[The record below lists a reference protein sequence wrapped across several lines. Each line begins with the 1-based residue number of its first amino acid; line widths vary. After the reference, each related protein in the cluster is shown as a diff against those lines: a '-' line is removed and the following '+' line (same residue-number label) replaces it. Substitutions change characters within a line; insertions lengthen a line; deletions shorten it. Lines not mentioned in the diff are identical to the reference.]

1 MLKSF
6 NLEGKES
13 VVDFIE
19 TMEVIEGVECDVYR
33 LVGDAS
39 KDLGIIRIKAGYKT
53 PLQKVLQGERT
64 IEGYISGKGRLTVTR
79 PVGSAEDYVAKKG
92 LAVNVEISQLMQWQ
106 AADDSD
112 LEVYEICFPPYKTG
126 RFQNLT

>member
-19 TMEVIEGVECDVYR
+19 TMKVAEGVECDVYR

-64 IEGYISGKGRLTVTR
+64 IEGYISGKGKLTVTR
-79 PVGSAEDYVAKKG
+79 LDRSKDDYVAKKG
-92 LAVNVEISQLMQWQ
+92 LAVNIGIGQLMQWQ
-106 AADDSD
+106 AAADSD
-112 LEVYEICFPPYKTG
+112 LEVYEICFPPYKAG
-126 RFQNLT
+126 RFENLK